1 MFLPI
6 IYLFTACRGC
16 ARTACTNSGLGYD
29 FHLFEGGMPLKEIK
43 QKPDSKKPKLLE
55 SAAKAPKT
63 AMKDLWLKSKDKSIS
78 ELKET
83 PFASQR
89 GESSNAP
96 ANSAGDQMLSG
107 METAA
112 KKGANLTYRGGKKL
126 AQTTARKMKEKREL
140 SHTLSEAKNTG
151 GKTAEAAKNT
161 ISKIRTKN
169 TVAKSVKGK
178 PQKAVKTA
186 SRSVKGVQQGAKGI
200 KTAQHSAKTAQQA
213 AKAAQ
218 KAAQATAKAARAAAQ
233 TAAKAA
239 VTGAKAAVKAPATAI
254 KAAAAAIK
262 GLVAAIAAGGW
273 VAVVIILLI
282 CLIALIVGS
291 CFGLFFGSDSTG
303 TGTSV
308 TQAVSTL
315 NGEYLSHIQEIED
328 ANPHDRQEITSN
340 DGVLSINWED
350 VLAVFSAKVTGAE
363 NGAQVASLDDAQ
375 VQQLRDIMWEMNT
388 VSSSTH
394 TESHEVEVTEVDE
407 DGKET
412 THTETVTETILE
424 ITITHKTPEE
434 IARQYSFNP
443 RQNEYLAL
451 MSEPENQ
458 SLWAELLGGYT
469 SGGGQIVN
477 PNTDWVGTSIFQWP
491 LPQSYTITSWF
502 GYREDPFTG
511 EISYHSGTDI
521 GAPGGTPI
529 LAAADGTVTI
539 ANAIDSWGGGYGYHI
554 KVKHNDTYDTLYAH
568 CSSICVTVGQEVK
581 QGEVIGYVGTTGNS
595 TGNHLHFEVWQNGER
610 TDALGFFKAKE

>member
-1 MFLPI
+1 M
-6 IYLFTACRGC
+6 
-16 ARTACTNSGLGYD
+16 
-29 FHLFEGGMPLKEIK
+29 KEIK
-43 QKPDSKKPKLLE
+43 TKPENGKPRLLD

-63 AMKDLWLKSKDKSIS
+63 AMKDAWLKSKEKAVS
-78 ELKET
+78 ELKGT
-83 PFASQR
+83 PFASQQ
-89 GESSNAP
+89 GETSNAP

-107 METAA
+107 IETTA
-112 KKGANLTYRGGKKL
+112 KKSANITYRGGKKL
-126 AQTTARKMKEKREL
+126 AQTTARKVKEKREI
-140 SHTLSEAKNTG
+140 SRTLSEAKNAGSKATEIT
-151 GKTAEAAKNT
+151 KDIA
-161 ISKIRTKN
+161 SKIRTKN
-169 TVAKSVKGK
+169 TAAKAFKGK
-178 PQKAVKTA
+178 PQNAVKTA
-186 SRSVKGVQQGAKGI
+186 SRSMKSVKNGTKGI
-200 KTAQHSAKTAQQA
+200 KTAQQSAKTAQQA
-213 AKAAQ
+213 AKTAQKTAQATAKAAQ
-218 KAAQATAKAARAAAQ
+218 KAAQAAKATAKATIAGV
-233 TAAKAA
+233 KAA
-239 VTGAKAAVKAPATAI
+239 VRVTIAAVKATI
-254 KAAAAAIK
+254 AAVK
-262 GLVAAIAAGGW
+262 GLIAAIAAGGW

-308 TQAVSTL
+308 TQAVTTL
-315 NGEYLSHIQEIED
+315 NGEFQAHIQEIED
-328 ANPHDRQEITSN
+328 SNSHDRVEFTSN

-363 NGAQVASLDDAQ
+363 DGTQVASLDDTQ
-375 VQQLRDIMWEMNT
+375 VQQMRDIMWEMNA
-388 VSSSTH
+388 VSSSTR

-412 THTETVTETILE
+412 TRTETVTETILE
-424 ITITHKTPEE
+424 ISLTHKTAEE
-434 IARQYSFNP
+434 MAQQYNFNA

-458 SLWAELLGGYT
+458 NLWAELLGGFN
-469 SGGGQIVN
+469 SGGGQIMN
-477 PNTDWVGTSIFQWP
+477 PNTDWEGTGIFQWP

-511 EISYHSGTDI
+511 EIAYHSGTDI

-529 LAAADGTVTI
+529 LTAADGTVTI
-539 ANAIDSWGGGYGYHI
+539 ANAIDTWGGGYGYYI
-554 KVKHNDTYDTLYAH
+554 KINHNDTFDTLYAH

-610 TDALGFFKAKE
+610 TDALGYFKAKE

>member
-1 MFLPI
+1 M
-6 IYLFTACRGC
+6 
-16 ARTACTNSGLGYD
+16 
-29 FHLFEGGMPLKEIK
+29 KEIK

-239 VTGAKAAVKAPATAI
+239 VTGAKAAVKATATAI

-273 VAVVIILLI
+273 VAAVIILLI

>member
-1 MFLPI
+1 
-6 IYLFTACRGC
+6 
-16 ARTACTNSGLGYD
+16 
-29 FHLFEGGMPLKEIK
+29 MPLKEIK

-63 AMKDLWLKSKDKSIS
+63 AMKDLWLKSKDKSIV

-126 AQTTARKMKEKREL
+126 AQTTARKMKEKREV
-140 SHTLSEAKNTG
+140 SRTLSEAKNTG

-213 AKAAQ
+213 AKAA
-218 KAAQATAKAARAAAQ
+218 
-233 TAAKAA
+233 
-239 VTGAKAAVKAPATAI
+239 VKATATAI

-303 TGTSV
+303 TGISV

-363 NGAQVASLDDAQ
+363 DGAQVASLDDAQ
-375 VQQLRDIMWEMNT
+375 VQQLRDIMWEMNA
-388 VSSSTH
+388 VSSSTR

-407 DGKET
+407 DGNET
-412 THTETVTETILE
+412 TRTETVTETILE

-434 IARQYSFNP
+434 MAWQYSFNP

-511 EISYHSGTDI
+511 EIAYHSGTDI
-521 GAPGGTPI
+521 AAPEGTPI

>member
-6 IYLFTACRGC
+6 TYLFVACRGC

-213 AKAAQ
+213 AKAA
-218 KAAQATAKAARAAAQ
+218 
-233 TAAKAA
+233 
-239 VTGAKAAVKAPATAI
+239 VKATATAI

-375 VQQLRDIMWEMNT
+375 VQQLRDIMWEMNA
-388 VSSSTH
+388 VSSSTR

-407 DGKET
+407 DGNET
-412 THTETVTETILE
+412 TRTETVTETILE

-511 EISYHSGTDI
+511 EIAYHSGTDI
-521 GAPGGTPI
+521 AAPEGTPI

>member
-1 MFLPI
+1 M
-6 IYLFTACRGC
+6 
-16 ARTACTNSGLGYD
+16 
-29 FHLFEGGMPLKEIK
+29 KEIK
-43 QKPDSKKPKLLE
+43 TKREGGKPRLLE
-55 SAAKAPKT
+55 SAATAPKP
-63 AMKDLWLKSKDKSIS
+63 AMKDVWLKSKDKAVS
-78 ELKET
+78 EFKGT
-83 PFASQR
+83 PFASQQ

-107 METAA
+107 IETTA
-112 KKGANLTYRGGKKL
+112 KRGADLTYRGGKKL
-126 AQTTARKMKEKREL
+126 AQTTARKVKEKREI
-140 SHTLSEAKNTG
+140 SRTLSEAKNAG
-151 GKTAEAAKNT
+151 SKTEKAVQNAS
-161 ISKIRTKN
+161 SKIRTKN
-169 TVAKSVKGK
+169 AAVKGIKGK

-186 SRSVKGVQQGAKGI
+186 SRSMKGVKNSAKGI
-200 KTAQHSAKTAQQA
+200 KTAQRSAKTAQQTAKTA
-213 AKAAQ
+213 AKASQ
-218 KAAQATAKAARAAAQ
+218 KAAQAARTAARAAV
-233 TAAKAA
+233 TGIKAA
-239 VTGAKAAVKAPATAI
+239 ARVTVAAVKATI
-254 KAAAAAIK
+254 AAVK

-308 TQAVSTL
+308 TQAVTTL
-315 NGEYLSHIQEIED
+315 NGEFQAHIQEIENTT
-328 ANPHDRQEITSN
+328 AHDQQEITSN

-363 NGAQVASLDDAQ
+363 NGSQVASLDDAQ
-375 VQQLRDIMWEMNT
+375 VDELRNIMWEMNA
-388 VSSSTH
+388 VASSTR
-394 TESHEVEVTEVDE
+394 TESHEVEITEVGE

-412 THTETVTETILE
+412 TRIVTMTETILE
-424 ITITHKTPEE
+424 ITIIHETAKEM
-434 IARQYSFNP
+434 AQQYSFNA

-458 SLWAELLGGYT
+458 NLWAELLGGFV
-469 SGGGQIVN
+469 GGGGEILD
-477 PNTDWVGTSIFQWP
+477 PNTDWEGTGIFQWP
-491 LPQSYTITSWF
+491 LPESFTITSRF

-529 LAAADGTVTI
+529 LASADGTVTI

-554 KVKHNDTYDTLYAH
+554 KIRHNDTYETLYAH
-568 CSSICVTVGQEVK
+568 CSSICVTVGQKVK

-610 TDALGFFKAKE
+610 TDALGFFKTKE

>member
-1 MFLPI
+1 M
-6 IYLFTACRGC
+6 
-16 ARTACTNSGLGYD
+16 
-29 FHLFEGGMPLKEIK
+29 KEIK
-43 QKPDSKKPKLLE
+43 TKPEGGKPRLLDS
-55 SAAKAPKT
+55 AVKAPKT
-63 AMKDLWLKSKDKSIS
+63 AMKDVWLKSKEKTVS
-78 ELKET
+78 ELKGT
-83 PFASQR
+83 PFASQQ
-89 GESSNAP
+89 GETSNAP

-107 METAA
+107 IETTA
-112 KKGANLTYRGGKKL
+112 KKVADLTYRGGKKL
-126 AQTTARKMKEKREL
+126 AQTTARKVKEKREI
-140 SHTLSEAKNTG
+140 SRTLSEAKNTG
-151 GKTAEAAKNT
+151 SKATEITKDTA
-161 ISKIRTKN
+161 SKIRTKN
-169 TVAKSVKGK
+169 TAAKAVKGK

-186 SRSVKGVQQGAKGI
+186 SRSMKSVKNSTKGI
-200 KTAQHSAKTAQQA
+200 KTAQQAAKTAQKTAQA
-213 AKAAQ
+213 TAKAAQ
-218 KAAQATAKAARAAAQ
+218 KAAQAAKATAKATIAGV
-233 TAAKAA
+233 KAA
-239 VTGAKAAVKAPATAI
+239 VRVTITAVKATIAAVK
-254 KAAAAAIK
+254 
-262 GLVAAIAAGGW
+262 GLIAAIAAGGW

-308 TQAVSTL
+308 TQAVTTL
-315 NGEYLSHIQEIED
+315 NGKFQAHIQEIED
-328 ANPHDRQEITSN
+328 SNSHDRVEFTSN

-363 NGAQVASLDDAQ
+363 DDAQVASLDDTQ
-375 VQQLRDIMWEMNT
+375 VQQMRDIMWEMNA
-388 VSSSTH
+388 VSSSTR

-412 THTETVTETILE
+412 TRTETVTETILE
-424 ITITHKTPEE
+424 ISLTHKTAEE
-434 IARQYSFNP
+434 MAQQYNFNA

-451 MSEPENQ
+451 MSESENQ
-458 SLWAELLGGYT
+458 NLWAELLGGFS
-469 SGGGQIVN
+469 SGGGQIMN
-477 PNTDWVGTSIFQWP
+477 PNTDWEGTGIFQWP

-511 EISYHSGTDI
+511 EIAYHSGTDI

-554 KVKHNDTYDTLYAH
+554 KISHNDTFDTLYAH

-610 TDALGFFKAKE
+610 TDALGYFKTKE

>member
-1 MFLPI
+1 M
-6 IYLFTACRGC
+6 
-16 ARTACTNSGLGYD
+16 
-29 FHLFEGGMPLKEIK
+29 KEIK

-63 AMKDLWLKSKDKSIS
+63 AMKDLWLKSKDKSIV

-239 VTGAKAAVKAPATAI
+239 VTGAKAAVKATATAI

-303 TGTSV
+303 TGISV

-363 NGAQVASLDDAQ
+363 DGAQVASLDDAQ

>member
-1 MFLPI
+1 M
-6 IYLFTACRGC
+6 
-16 ARTACTNSGLGYD
+16 
-29 FHLFEGGMPLKEIK
+29 KEIK
-43 QKPDSKKPKLLE
+43 TKPEGGKPRFLE

-63 AMKDLWLKSKDKSIS
+63 AMKDVWLKSKEKAVS
-78 ELKET
+78 ELKGT
-83 PFASQR
+83 PFASQQ
-89 GESSNAP
+89 GETSNAP
-96 ANSAGDQMLSG
+96 ANSAGDRMLSG
-107 METAA
+107 IETTA
-112 KKGANLTYRGGKKL
+112 KKGADLTYRGGKKL
-126 AQTTARKMKEKREL
+126 AQTTARKVKEKREI
-140 SHTLSEAKNTG
+140 SRTLSEAKNAG
-151 GKTAEAAKNT
+151 GKTAEVTKDAA
-161 ISKIRTKN
+161 SKIRTKN
-169 TVAKSVKGK
+169 TAAKAVKGK

-186 SRSVKGVQQGAKGI
+186 SRSMKGVKNSAKGI
-200 KTAQHSAKTAQQA
+200 KTAQRSAKTAQQTAKAA
-213 AKAAQ
+213 AKASQ
-218 KAAQATAKAARAAAQ
+218 KAAQAARTAARA
-233 TAAKAA
+233 TVTGVKAA
-239 VTGAKAAVKAPATAI
+239 ARVTVAAVKATI
-254 KAAAAAIK
+254 AAVK

-308 TQAVSTL
+308 TQAVATL
-315 NGEYLSHIQEIED
+315 NREYMAHIQEIENTT
-328 ANPHDRQEITSN
+328 AHDRQEITSN

-363 NGAQVASLDDAQ
+363 NGSQVASLDDAQ
-375 VQQLRDIMWEMNT
+375 VDELRNIMWEMNAIA
-388 VSSSTH
+388 SSTR
-394 TESHEVEVTEVDE
+394 TESHEVEITEVGE

-412 THTETVTETILE
+412 TRTETVTETILV
-424 ITITHKTPEE
+424 ITITHKTAEE
-434 IARQYSFNP
+434 MAQQYRFNA

-458 SLWAELLGGYT
+458 NLWAELLGGFV
-469 SGGGQIVN
+469 GGGGEIID
-477 PNTDWVGTSIFQWP
+477 PDTDWEGTGIFQWP
-491 LPQSYTITSWF
+491 LPQSYPITSRF

-511 EISYHSGTDI
+511 EVSYHSGTDI

-529 LAAADGTVTI
+529 LASADGTVTI

-554 KVKHNDTYDTLYAH
+554 KLNHNDTFDTLYAH

-610 TDALGFFKAKE
+610 TNALGFFKAKE